1 MSAWSKQAVPLI
13 FFEQMMAS
21 IVEHNGHRATV
32 RNINARVEK
41 WLKGCWAVLQAAKHK
56 PDDSKAVAKAQNAAK
71 LISQALIE
79 EWKDGIQTSSE
90 STVAMVIIAE
100 DTLDS
105 MPVRHPARKAWK
117 GLVMSLYAT
126 WRITDPKESDTRG
139 YERGKRIA
147 ARVLEAAQ

>member
-32 RNINARVEK
+32 RNLNARVEK

-71 LISQALIE
+71 VISHALIE
-79 EWKDGIQTSSE
+79 AWRDGIQTNSE
-90 STVAMVIIAE
+90 GTVAMVIIAE

-117 GLVMSLYAT
+117 GLVMALYAM
-126 WRITDPKESDTRG
+126 WKVTDPKEADILG

-147 ARVLEAAQ
+147 RTVLEAAQ

>member
-32 RNINARVEK
+32 RNINTRVEK
-41 WLKGCWAVLQAAKHK
+41 WLAGCWKVLADAKHK
-56 PDDSKAVAKAQNAAK
+56 PDDSKALNKAQNAAK
-71 LISQALIE
+71 LISAALIE
-79 EWKDGIQTSSE
+79 EWRDGIQTNSE

-117 GLVMSLYAT
+117 GLVMSLYAA
-126 WRITDPKESDTRG
+126 WRITDPKEDDLKG